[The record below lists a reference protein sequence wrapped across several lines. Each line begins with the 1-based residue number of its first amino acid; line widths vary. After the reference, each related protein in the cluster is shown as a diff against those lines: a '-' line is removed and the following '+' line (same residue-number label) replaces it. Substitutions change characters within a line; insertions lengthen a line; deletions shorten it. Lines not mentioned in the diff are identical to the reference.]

1 MWAVVKINFDFGRFE
16 TFYPTKKPCKL
27 SVFKPKVLFYRE
39 KSIEFECIQKSL
51 FGKNYGKNGKN
62 YGKNKRLN
70 RQSFINKLT
79 ANEEKAMNSISNKIN
94 WDEYP
99 DIITKDQLYK
109 ICHISKQTARRLL
122 ITGAIPCV
130 DTGKKTRCFQIKKD
144 DVIQYIKLR
153 EKMPELYRNES
164 KSKRTYK
171 RTSVPEE
178 ISDIVKNAMEQYYAK
193 CLMSY
198 DDVLTVKQI
207 SEITG
212 YRRISVNKWCLNG
225 HLKAFKKNSIY
236 FIPKVFLI
244 EFFCSFYFR
253 SIINRTQWHN
263 IAIEEISDL
272 LEQNDTL

>member
-1 MWAVVKINFDFGRFE
+1 MERKAGENTEKYSIFNFENPYKWGISGGRNDQVAVKFRDLWAVVKINFDFGRFE

-79 ANEEKAMNSISNKIN
+79 ANEEKAMNSISNEIN

-130 DTGKKTRCFQIKKD
+130 YTGKKL
-144 DVIQYIKLR
+144 DVFKL
-153 EKMPELYRNES
+153 
-164 KSKRTYK
+164 
-171 RTSVPEE
+171 
-178 ISDIVKNAMEQYYAK
+178 KNTM
-193 CLMSY
+193 LSN
-198 DDVLTVKQI
+198 T
-207 SEITG
+207 
-212 YRRISVNKWCLNG
+212 
-225 HLKAFKKNSIY
+225 
-236 FIPKVFLI
+236 
-244 EFFCSFYFR
+244 
-253 SIINRTQWHN
+253 
-263 IAIEEISDL
+263 
-272 LEQNDTL
+272 